1 MPKVTQ
7 CVRVR
12 DEYLE
17 NTLKQQPTFF
27 PPEITG
33 FSFKLLG
40 KQQYGSEKKK
50 KEMLKMVT
58 PAVLITIDTVGYL

>member
-12 DEYLE
+12 GGYLKNILE
-17 NTLKQQPTFF
+17 NKPTFF
-27 PPEITG
+27 FPEIIG

-40 KQQYGSEKKK
+40 KQQYNSEKKK
-50 KEMLKMVT
+50 KDRNVKDGDSCC
-58 PAVLITIDTVGYL
+58 ADYY

>member
-27 PPEITG
+27 SPEITG

-50 KEMLKMVT
+50 NRNVKDGDSCC
-58 PAVLITIDTVGYL
+58 ADYY

>member
-27 PPEITG
+27 SPEITG

-50 KEMLKMVT
+50 IEMLKMVT